1 MAHRPNA
8 SALDYSYEYYL
19 DYLDLL
25 PVDEK
30 KLKANKH
37 AVVIAFWVS
46 LAALVALLFL
56 FLLCMSCSSSPQ
68 TRIPRRGRPAV
79 PPGGWA
85 SAPAPRPG
93 VAQRAGTLARTQ
105 ATGPGW
111 QRDRPRA
118 EHGETPHP
126 TRPAPRERTRGRRHL
141 WGQAAGPARPA
152 SSPSGPLNNVQHQRT
167 RRWSPGLNCP
177 LCLRRHLLST
187 GHVGDPAGSPE
198 LGGGTRQQSTWP

>member
-56 FLLCMSCSSSPQ
+56 FLLCMSCSGSAQ
-68 TRIPRRGRPAV
+68 TR
-79 PPGGWA
+79 
-85 SAPAPRPG
+85 
-93 VAQRAGTLARTQ
+93 
-105 ATGPGW
+105 
-111 QRDRPRA
+111 
-118 EHGETPHP
+118 
-126 TRPAPRERTRGRRHL
+126 
-141 WGQAAGPARPA
+141 
-152 SSPSGPLNNVQHQRT
+152 NNVQDQRK
-167 RRWSPGLNCP
+167 RPWSPGLNCP
-177 LCLRRHLLST
+177 LCLRRHLLRT
-187 GHVGDPAGSPE
+187 GHVGDPAGSTQ
-198 LGGGTRQQSTWP
+198 LGGGTRQQSTRP

>member
-56 FLLCMSCSSSPQ
+56 FLLCMSCSGSAQ
-68 TRIPRRGRPAV
+68 TRTPRRGQPTV

-93 VAQRAGTLARTQ
+93 VAQIAGTLARTQ
-105 ATGPGW
+105 AAGPGW

-118 EHGETPHP
+118 EHGETPTP
-126 TRPAPRERTRGRRHL
+126 FALRH
-141 WGQAAGPARPA
+141 GNGPAGGATSGDRLRSRAPPA
-152 SSPSGPLNNVQHQRT
+152 LPP
-167 RRWSPGLNCP
+167 P
-177 LCLRRHLLST
+177 
-187 GHVGDPAGSPE
+187 PAD
-198 LGGGTRQQSTWP
+198 L